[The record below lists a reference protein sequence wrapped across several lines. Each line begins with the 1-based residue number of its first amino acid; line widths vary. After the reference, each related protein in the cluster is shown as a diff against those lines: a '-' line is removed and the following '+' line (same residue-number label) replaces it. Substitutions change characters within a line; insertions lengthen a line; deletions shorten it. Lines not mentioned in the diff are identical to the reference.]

1 MQAHLHTHISGGC
14 RAELG
19 KERIFPMG
27 RKTVEVKIGRDAE
40 TGQFKPVDEA
50 RRDRAGSVVETI
62 KRPANTH
69 K

>member
-1 MQAHLHTHISGGC
+1 
-14 RAELG
+14 
-19 KERIFPMG
+19 MG
-27 RKTVEVKIGRDAE
+27 RKTIDVKIGRDAE

-62 KRPANTH
+62 TRPANTH